1 MSDAVAPTILAGFRA
16 VTARDRAQEAADRDA
31 RDARWSAMMA
41 AAQAG
46 DAKAYDMLL
55 RECLPLLRAIC
66 RTRLRGAEVEDAV
79 QDALLTIHRV
89 RHTYDP
95 SRPFRPWLAA
105 IAERRALDQGR
116 RRGRSAAR
124 EVEIEAAAEIE
135 APQRGADAELDARR
149 AASDLRRAVEQLP
162 EAQRTALG
170 LTKIEDLSLAEASGR
185 SGMSVGALKVA
196 THRALRSLRRRF
208 GVEEQ

>member
-1 MSDAVAPTILAGFRA
+1 MLCSPTVGFLLVRPELSSDAAE
-16 VTARDRAQEAADRDA
+16 ARDSR
-31 RDARWSAMMA
+31 
-41 AAQAG
+41 
-46 DAKAYDMLL
+46 AYDMLL
-55 RECLPLLRAIC
+55 RECLPLLRAVC
-66 RTRLRGAEVEDAV
+66 RARLRDAADVEDAV

-105 IAERRALDQGR
+105 IAQRRALDRGR
-116 RRGRSAAR
+116 SRGRSAAR
-124 EVEIEAAAEIE
+124 EVEIDAAGEVA
-135 APQRGADAELDARR
+135 APGRDAEAELGLRMESAR
-149 AASDLRRAVEQLP
+149 LRQAVGELP
-162 EAQRTALG
+162 TAQRTALG

-208 GVEEQ
+208 GVEE

>member
-1 MSDAVAPTILAGFRA
+1 MLCSPAVGVLLVRPEPSSDAA
-16 VTARDRAQEAADRDA
+16 EARDA
-31 RDARWSAMMA
+31 RDERWSALMA

-46 DAKAYDMLL
+46 DSRAYDTLL
-55 RECLPLLRAIC
+55 RECLPLLRAVC
-66 RTRLRGAEVEDAV
+66 RARLRDAADVEDAV

-105 IAERRALDQGR
+105 IAQRRALDRGR
-116 RRGRSAAR
+116 SRGRSAAR
-124 EVEIEAAAEIE
+124 EVEIDAAGEVA
-135 APQRGADAELDARR
+135 APGRDAEAELGLRMESAR
-149 AASDLRRAVEQLP
+149 LRQAVGELP
-162 EAQRTALG
+162 TAQRTALG

-208 GVEEQ
+208 GVEE